1 MSGSWTFLLAVI
13 LSLAALVGRFRRSG
27 GAMREQFKWVVW
39 GASIF
44 APAIV
49 VAVMFGGT
57 RYEHLTIIPVTV
69 AAVVFVGSYG
79 IAVGKYRLY
88 DIDVVINKTLVVG
101 SVALALGA
109 TYVAIVAGVGS
120 LLGASGQNAFGGIA
134 KSCGWG
140 RVVRRRPLIRGSS
153 SQLGFRL

>member
-1 MSGSWTFLLAVI
+1 MSGSWPFLLAVI
-13 LSLAALVGRFRRSG
+13 LSLVALVGRFRRSG